1 MAENLIGCW
10 DLRDWRRTA
19 TNGAVTYPI
28 GQHAQGFLIYT
39 HDGNMSVQ
47 IVAAGRPAINTG
59 DPLNGGTS
67 DQRAAAYST
76 CLAYFG
82 TFEVRGDQVIHRVTA
97 SLFPGWSGQEQVRPF
112 TLVGDTLTLHTPP
125 QHLPSGDVTNALIW
139 TRRVHAHPA
148 KAQFT

>member
-1 MAENLIGCW
+1 MAGKLTGCW
-10 DLRDWRRTA
+10 DLSVWRRTSA
-19 TNGAVTYPI
+19 DGTVSYPI
-28 GQHAQGFLIYT
+28 GEHAAGLLIYR

-47 IVAAGRPAINTG
+47 IVAADRPAIDTG

-82 TFEVRGDQVIHRVTA
+82 TFEVRQDQVIHRVAA

-112 TLVGDTLTLHTPP
+112 SLVGDTLTLHTPT

-139 TRRVHAHPA
+139 TRRIGAGPS
-148 KAQFT
+148 QS